1 MTEKTTAAQK
11 RATGTYR
18 SKTIKKEITV
28 NPEKNPALA
37 KFINDE
43 QYLNDDCKSFN
54 QFAIGLIE
62 RHIDSD
68 ISQ

>member
-1 MTEKTTAAQK
+1 MSKKTTAAQK

-18 SKTIKKEITV
+18 AKTIKKEITV
-28 NPEKNPALA
+28 NPERNEAVA
-37 KFINDE
+37 KFLDDE
-43 QYLNDDCKSFN
+43 QYLSDGYKSFN

-68 ISQ
+68 TSQ

>member
-1 MTEKTTAAQK
+1 MSQKTTVAQK

-37 KFINDE
+37 KFIDDE
-43 QYLNDDCKSFN
+43 QYLDDGYKSFN

-68 ISQ
+68 TSQ